1 MTQFGLAIRN
11 FVGPGE
17 VPDVQ
22 ALYAYAERAEALGF
36 ESLWAWD
43 HVLLG
48 VEPAFPILDSITMLG
63 AVAARTRRIKL
74 GTGVLV
80 LPLRN
85 PVVAAKALGSL
96 DVISGGRLVLGVAAG
111 WYAREFDAVGVPFKQ
126 RGRHFER
133 NLDILM
139 RLWTEDRVTLK
150 VDEFN
155 LREAVMVPRT
165 AQRPRPPVLIGGY
178 VDAVLKRAG
187 TVGDGWLT
195 YFYTP
200 EGFTRSWDKVRA
212 YRPRGGPGPGRAHLD
227 QPARRLRRQEPRAD
241 DRGHAAVALDGV
253 GRGGVERVDHRAR
266 HPRQRGGLRG
276 AAQGARRDGRR
287 PDHPDP
293 LPLPAGAGR
302 ADRQGGITPAMTTH
316 IDINCDMGESYGR
329 WTLGHDEEVMPNITS
344 ANIACGFHGGDPH
357 VMRKSVELAVQH
369 GVAVGAHPGLPDLQ
383 GFGRRRMEVSP
394 EEIKEIHRYQVGA
407 LWAFAKAC
415 GTTLQ
420 HVKPHGI
427 QYHMFE
433 ENLPLGRA
441 AAEGVVELDPE
452 LILMTMAMTKYDA
465 EARKTKARVA
475 AEGFADR
482 VYADDGQ
489 LVSRKL
495 GKDALVS
502 DPAKAA
508 DQAVRMVMEGKVKT
522 ITGKTIDVKVQTV
535 CIHGDSPGADKIVAA
550 VRDGLVKAGAV
561 VKPLRDWFK
570 G

>member
-1 MTQFGLAIRN
+1 MRCRTSRRSTPTPSA
-11 FVGPGE
+11 P
-17 VPDVQ
+17 
-22 ALYAYAERAEALGF
+22 EALGF

-48 VEPAFPILDSITMLG
+48 VEPSFPIIDSITTLG
-63 AVAARTRRIKL
+63 AIAARTSTIKL

-96 DVISGGRLVLGVAAG
+96 DVISGGRLILGVAAG

-126 RGRHFER
+126 RGRIFER
-133 NLDILM
+133 NLDILL
-139 RLWTEDRVTLK
+139 RLWTEERVTLK

-155 LREAVMVPRT
+155 LREAVLVPRT

-200 EGFTRSWDKVRA
+200 ESFTKAWQKVQAFAREAGRDPSKLTATNQLAIYVGRNRAETEKDMRHWLSTEWDTAAWSESTIEHAIHGSAGGVRRA
-212 YRPRGGPGPGRAHLD
+212 AARPRANRREPDYPHPVPIRTRAGGTN
-227 QPARRLRRQEPRAD
+227 
-241 DRGHAAVALDGV
+241 
-253 GRGGVERVDHRAR
+253 
-266 HPRQRGGLRG
+266 
-276 AAQGARRDGRR
+276 
-287 PDHPDP
+287 
-293 LPLPAGAGR
+293 
-302 ADRQGGITPAMTTH
+302 RQGGLAKAMTTH

-329 WTLGHDEEVMPNITS
+329 WTLGNDEGVMPHITS
-344 ANIACGFHGGDPH
+344 ANIACGFHGGEPH
-357 VMRKSVELAVQH
+357 VMRKTVELALKH
-369 GVAVGAHPGLPDLQ
+369 GVAIGAHPGLPDLM
-383 GFGRRRMEVSP
+383 GFGRRRMELSP
-394 EEIKEIHRYQVGA
+394 QEIKDIHRYQVGA
-407 LWAFAKAC
+407 LGAFVHAAGAK
-415 GTTLQ
+415 LQ
-420 HVKPHGI
+420 HVKAHGI

-433 ENLPLGRA
+433 ENLELGRA
-441 AAEGVVELDPE
+441 SAEQVLELDPN
-452 LILMTMAMTKYDA
+452 LILMVMAMTKYDA
-465 EARKTKARVA
+465 EARKTKVRVA

-508 DQAVRMVMEGKVKT
+508 EQAVLMVMEQKVKT
-522 ITGKTIDVKVQTV
+522 ITGKTIAAKVDTI

-550 VRDGLVKAGAV
+550 VREGLVKAGAT